1 MLSIIVF
8 VNLFSRNKVLSFSF
22 FINLF
27 IIIFFGDD
35 LIHYTLILFILSFC
49 LFIFIISSNINYS
62 YPILCKCLFGFTL
75 LLLGISA
82 FILLIFLS
90 YFYVSL
96 VIRIFYCFKHYIT
109 LITGPNQT
117 SSSSFTSTRG
127 SSGGSGGSGSGGSG
141 GTPNSNNTVISYFSG
156 DNKTRRDNYILS
168 WLEDCLRAAEVGT
181 LKANNPLKNLI
192 YRTTTTGPSSD
203 QGPSG
208 WQ

>member
-82 FILLIFLS
+82 FIDFSVLFLCLS
-90 YFYVSL
+90 CNKDF
-96 VIRIFYCFKHYIT
+96 FYCFKHYIT
-109 LITGPNQT
+109 LITGSNQT
-117 SSSSFTSTRG
+117 SSSSFTSARG

-208 WQ
+208 